1 MIFASRPNLLYTN
14 PVYRPLTQDRVF
26 GSGYRVVFTGNE
38 VTSLIVYSAD
48 VDIDDVDTSSIYA
61 DSTLGIRQQSI
72 RKRGHSVL
80 RDGPDINWDTGAH
93 YVRTYET
100 GYMQQYFCDDIFVT
114 MLGFQDDTPE

>member
-61 DSTLGIRQQSI
+61 DFTLGIRQQSI
-72 RKRGHSVL
+72 RKRGI
-80 RDGPDINWDTGAH
+80 R
-93 YVRTYET
+93 YYET
-100 GYMQQYFCDDIFVT
+100 DRILTGIQEPITSEHTRRDICNSISV
-114 MLGFQDDTPE
+114 MISL